1 MYDSLGNASPSGA
14 NWFAMFRAI
23 LERKYGGL
31 FGKARIESLAETF
44 RDDPLRLRPPKY
56 HRKQPVYKL
65 PGGSGKNAIALI
77 VNESHSIHHVRD
89 RGYVEAPVR
98 VSVIM
103 QELDKTALFKRINPV
118 KIPDRLLKKVHDPEY
133 VDYLAAPVKCCHQ
146 GNPYTRL
153 FSRYAI

>member
-1 MYDSLGNASPSGA
+1 MIRWEIHSRLRRKLIRNVV
-14 NWFAMFRAI
+14 RAI
-23 LERKYGGL
+23 LDRKYGDL
-31 FGKARIESLAETF
+31 FDNAHIESLAETF
-44 RDDPLRLRPPKY
+44 RDDPVRLRPPKY

-103 QELDKTALFKRINPV
+103 QELDKTAYSSASI
-118 KIPDRLLKKVHDPEY
+118 
-133 VDYLAAPVKCCHQ
+133 C
-146 GNPYTRL
+146 
-153 FSRYAI
+153 